1 LEVPL
6 SDFWQVKECPIQGAP
21 ALTAEQRRA
30 AFGAPHGTPA
40 LRELARGKRSAAVIV
55 EDATRPT
62 PTHLIT
68 PLVVEDLLAAGV
80 PEGEIRFFSAIAAH
94 RPQFGYDF
102 CAKLGTEIVD
112 RFETYNHNF
121 YDQLDFLG
129 VSQLGTPIYLNSL
142 VNRSEVK
149 VTIGSII
156 PHTHAG
162 FSGGAKTL
170 MPGVCGA
177 KTVAYHHSVRPR
189 GSADAEEV
197 GDYRGDIEDIAGICG
212 LDFVVDSVINEKCE
226 IVGLYAGDYHLTHRQ
241 AVPFARDVYR
251 VEAPPLADAALV
263 AAHPVECDF
272 IQAGKAILAGTG
284 AQSVVPGGPI
294 LLAAACPEGAG
305 HHYIGS
311 RGGYYENLHA
321 NALEKSLASR
331 RLLVYSPN
339 LRDKEIDYLMPAG
352 SLLFRD
358 LAEALDALAHLAA
371 GPRLNVIPHG
381 ALAMVASA
389 GAR

>member
-1 LEVPL
+1 M
-6 SDFWQVKECPIQGAP
+6 
-21 ALTAEQRRA
+21 
-30 AFGAPHGTPA
+30 
-40 LRELARGKRSAAVIV
+40 
-55 EDATRPT
+55 
-62 PTHLIT
+62 
-68 PLVVEDLLAAGV
+68 
-80 PEGEIRFFSAIAAH
+80 
-94 RPQFGYDF
+94 
-102 CAKLGTEIVD
+102 VD
-112 RFETYNHNF
+112 RFETYNHNY

-129 VSQLGTPIYLNSL
+129 VSRLGTPVYLNSL

-197 GDYRGDIEDIAGICG
+197 GDYRADIEDIAGICG

-226 IVGLYAGDYHLTHRQ
+226 IVGLYAGHYRLTHSQ
-241 AVPFARDVYR
+241 AVPFARKVYR
-251 VEAPPLADAALV
+251 VEAPPLADAAIIG
-263 AAHPVECDF
+263 AYPVECDF
-272 IQAGKAILAGTG
+272 IQAGKGILAGTG
-284 AQSVVPGGPI
+284 ATSVVPGGPI
-294 LLAAACPEGAG
+294 LLVADCPEGAG

-311 RGGYYENLHA
+311 RGGYYEDLHA
-321 NALEKSLASR
+321 DAMEKSLAGR

-339 LRDKEIDYLMPAG
+339 LRDKEVDYLMPAG

-358 LAEALDALAHLAA
+358 LEEALAELERLATGPHLN
-371 GPRLNVIPHG
+371 LIPQG
-381 ALAMVASA
+381 ALAMVAA
-389 GAR
+389 TG